1 MKRMMNVLVTIMVIT
16 TLVMPLIASAE
27 MESKAVSIVTD
38 DTYELVSNYLGY
50 RPIYINQDKDCL
62 RVMVRGGVLIPV
74 RYAIQED
81 KYIVSSDILREI
93 RHKYAYPITGEQAY
107 VSYKMMATFLTDYAE
122 GTIIRQYLDDVI
134 EIYGGE
140 GLHLRLSFD
149 DDGII
154 KGDDDSLLYNAEK
167 IAQFVFDWECG
178 E

>member
-1 MKRMMNVLVTIMVIT
+1 MKRNAKVLLVVWLFVTMMLPVMVH
-16 TLVMPLIASAE
+16 AE

-38 DTYELVSNYLGY
+38 DAFELVSNYLGY

-107 VSYKMMATFLTDYAE
+107 VPYETMATFLTDYAS

-154 KGDDDSLLYNAEK
+154 KGDDDSFLYNAEK
-167 IAQFVFDWECG
+167 LAQFVFDWECG